1 MTIRIPSMMAAEKQ
15 ESQQDLP
22 ASDEKS
28 DSQNAP
34 LTTPFAHETV
44 GLEADASMLRG
55 KHSGAMV
62 LGLVLCIA
70 GATLFGMRTLGNA
83 GKIAL
88 LDIKIDYPLDG
99 VANTSLKDQ
108 QLVLQDLRSS
118 TELKQVPLEDVQ
130 MNPFEWRGL
139 GPAET
144 QKASAGVDPAELS
157 RRAREQRAR
166 DIDQAFGRLVLNSI
180 IGGRI
185 PVARIS
191 GELVKV
197 GAKVGDYFT
206 VSSIDGRR
214 VVLVAD
220 DKQYV
225 MSLGQ

>member
-1 MTIRIPSMMAAEKQ
+1 MTIRIPSMMAAESQ
-15 ESQQDLP
+15 ESQQDLS
-22 ASDEKS
+22 ATEEQSGEA
-28 DSQNAP
+28 NAP

-44 GLEADASMLRG
+44 GLDGDASMLRG

-70 GATLFGMRTLGNA
+70 GATLFGMRSLGNA

-99 VANTSLKDQ
+99 ASKASLKDQ

-118 TELKQVPLEDVQ
+118 TELKQVPLEEVQ

-144 QKASAGVDPAELS
+144 QRAGPGVDPAELS
-157 RRAREQRAR
+157 RRAREQRQR
-166 DIDQAFGRLVLNSI
+166 DIDMAFGRLVLNSI

-191 GELVKV
+191 GEMVKV
-197 GAKVGDYFT
+197 GGKVGEYFT
-206 VSSIDGRR
+206 VLSIDGRS

-220 DKQYV
+220 DKQFV
-225 MSLGQ
+225 MTLGH